1 MLQEFIQKIKRKETP
16 AYQKM
21 YSFAESIL
29 RFNMPALLSPFY
41 RCLFIER
48 QIRIHSLRQVAT
60 ILYYEPMFR
69 AKCRKV
75 GTGFKYVKLHQ
86 NFPYFSGNLTI
97 IMGNRVTV
105 HSRSTFSGGR
115 IYSSP
120 KLEVGDGTYLGP
132 GFSVIVAKRVSI
144 GSSCYVAS
152 NVTILDNDAHPLDP
166 LSRAKGDPVDKKDIL
181 PVQIGNNVWIA
192 EGSIVLKGVS
202 IGEGSVVAARSV
214 VVRDVKPY
222 SIVAGNPAT
231 IIKRIEGN
239 EKNLIPS
246 P

>member
-132 GFSVIVAKRVSI
+132 GFSVGVAKRVTI
-144 GSSCYVAS
+144 GSDCLIGEVTIMDNDGHPLDLEKRINNYPVEKENIKPIDIGDKVWIGSH
-152 NVTILDNDAHPLDP
+152 VTIL
-166 LSRAKGDPVDKKDIL
+166 
-181 PVQIGNNVWIA
+181 
-192 EGSIVLKGVS
+192 KGVK
-202 IGEGSVVAARSV
+202 IGEGAVIAPGSVVSSNVPANALAS
-214 VVRDVKPY
+214 
-222 SIVAGNPAT
+222 GNPAR
-231 IIKRIEGN
+231 IIPLIT
-239 EKNLIPS
+239 KN
-246 P
+246 